1 MDNTDYNRLDG
12 ITKRYVDFRIAGLTF
27 SGGGGS
33 SGTSGTSGGG
43 TGSGTSGSSGTSGTR
58 GSSGSSGTSGANGS
72 SGSSGTSG
80 SSGSSGTSGNSG
92 SSGSSGTSG
101 SSGSSGSSGTSGN
114 SGSSGSSG
122 TSGANGSSGSSG
134 TSGSNGS
141 SGTSLSLT
149 VPDNFY
155 LRPLSGGLT
164 GSTDLYHFPTYK
176 SSNAHR
182 VGIESPAVTNGGL
195 YIELAAGAT
204 GSWNPLLF
212 NGNAGSSMSIVWE
225 FDSINSPAAPTLVA
239 RKISN
244 TVASLDFYTPLNDVS
259 IRTLQLRGQQTE
271 HNDGSSATPSITFF
285 DDTNT
290 GLFRPGT
297 DQLGISTGGVTS
309 SVFNSS
315 GMRIPGITS
324 SFLATNSTGQI
335 IATSSFGTIG
345 ITIDGAG
352 SAITTGL
359 KNWITIP
366 FNCQI
371 LEWTIL
377 SDVSGSIVIDV
388 WKDTFANFPPT
399 VADSIAG
406 TEKPTLSSQNKNQDN
421 TLTTWITSI
430 NQGDILSFYV
440 DSASTLTKVNLALK
454 ISR

>member
-1 MDNTDYNRLDG
+1 MDNTDFNRLDG
-12 ITKRYVDFRIAGLTF
+12 ITKKYVDYKISGLTF

-43 TGSGTSGSSGTSGTR
+43 GTASGTSGSSGTSGTR

-80 SSGSSGTSGNSG
+80 AN
-92 SSGSSGTSG
+92 
-101 SSGSSGSSGTSGN
+101 GSSGSSGTSGN

-149 VPDNFY
+149 VPDSYF
-155 LRPLSGGLT
+155 LRPLSPGLT
-164 GSTDLYHFPTYK
+164 GFSDLYHYPTYK
-176 SSNAHR
+176 ASNAHR
-182 VGIESPAVTNGGL
+182 VGIESLAGNNGGL
-195 YIELAAGAT
+195 YIELVPGVT

-212 NGNAGSSMSIVWE
+212 NGNAGGSMSIVWE

-244 TVASLDFYTPLNDVS
+244 AVASLDFYTPFNDVS
-259 IRTLQLRGQQTE
+259 IRTLELRGQQTS
-271 HNDGSSATPSITFF
+271 HNDGLSATPSITFF
-285 DDTNT
+285 ADTNT

-324 SFLATNSTGQI
+324 SFLATDSTGQI

-359 KNWITIP
+359 KNYITIP

-406 TEKPTLSSQNKNQDN
+406 TEKPTLSSQDKNQDN
-421 TLTTWITSI
+421 TLTTWTTSI
-430 NQGDILSFYV
+430 NQGDILAFYV